1 MSPRNLIDTPH
12 KDIRLAIQNYISPK
26 ERVATAERAKFLSVI
41 QGVGESDDDFL
52 ARLIEEARFCDF
64 EKLKTV
70 ANPEE
75 ELVKIKFISGL
86 RDSEAKLRLL
96 DGIKAKPAMSV
107 TEMTE
112 SLQFRSQ
119 AMAFASSSS
128 GNKPFNVKEEV
139 GFNFKK
145 TFRKPNEK
153 ITANKNNNMCTRCG
167 GKPHSSRTCPAL
179 SKKCNTCEKVGHFS
193 KMCRSRPQPNSG
205 KYNKQK
211 NFCDEENVFS
221 EQASPAS
228 DPGMFYTKEQIL
240 GMSVTWEYISINNCK
255 VKMQVDTGADSTVIS
270 SKIWTELG
278 KSQLDGKIRHLKT
291 YDGHQLA
298 LHGSLTCDL
307 EWNGSR
313 LKQKQLAVVQ
323 SDKEFELLGRDFLP
337 KHGVN
342 NIKTERLSAVKDY
355 KAHVKLI
362 LGSKPMFC
370 KVRKIPLP
378 LQDKVTEKLEQM
390 VRQVSLEPVQ
400 RGVTVWLQ
408 WCGRERRVENCD
420 FAWT

>member
-1 MSPRNLIDTPH
+1 MAKCRAEKKEDKVNTDGTVQDLQVTNLFLSMCGQDAIFKLRSLMSPRNLIDTPY

-26 ERVATAERAKFLSVI
+26 ERVVTAERAKFLSVI

-52 ARLIEEARFCDF
+52 ARLREEARYCDF
-64 EKLKTV
+64 EKLKTA

-86 RDSEAKLRLL
+86 RDPEAKLRLL
-96 DGIKAKPAMSV
+96 DGIKAKPAISV

-128 GNKPFNVKEEV
+128 GNEPLTVKEEV

-153 ITANKNNNMCTRCG
+153 ITANRNSNMCTRCG
-167 GKPHSSRTCPAL
+167 SKPHSSRPCPAL

-193 KMCRSRPQPNSG
+193 KMCRSKPQPNSG
-205 KYNKQK
+205 KYNKQN
-211 NFCDEENVFS
+211 NFCEEENVSS

-228 DPGMFYTKEQIL
+228 EMGMFYSKEQIFS
-240 GMSVTWEYISINNCK
+240 MSVTWEYISINNCK

-278 KSQLDGKIRHLKT
+278 KPQLDGKIRHLEA
-291 YDGHQLA
+291 YDGHQLT
-298 LHGSLTCDL
+298 LLGSLTCDV
-307 EWNGSR
+307 ECNGSR
-313 LKQKQLAVVQ
+313 LAQKQLAVVQ
-323 SDKEFELLGRDFLP
+323 SDKEFGLLGRDLLP
-337 KHGVN
+337 QHGVN
-342 NIKTERLSAVKDY
+342 NITAEHLPAVKGY

-362 LGSKPMFC
+362 P
-370 KVRKIPLP
+370 
-378 LQDKVTEKLEQM
+378 
-390 VRQVSLEPVQ
+390 
-400 RGVTVWLQ
+400 
-408 WCGRERRVENCD
+408 
-420 FAWT
+420 